1 MANITLKG
9 IRLFPKKDSQ
19 PDFVIASGVLTPD
32 DLNAFLMDNKEHESE
47 YSTKEGS
54 IVKQFRI
61 QVLKGK
67 DANGPYIVLD
77 TYKAAAA
84 PTQGPSEVPELPAED
99 GSLLF

>member
-1 MANITLKG
+1 MANIPLKG

-32 DLNAFLMDNKEHESE
+32 DLNAFLIDNKEHESE
-47 YSTKEGS
+47 YQGQ
-54 IVKQFRI
+54 KQFRI

-84 PTQGPSEVPELPAED
+84 PTQGPQVAPELPEED
-99 GSLLF
+99 PQLPF